1 MHNLTLVLGI
11 LLVCIGLGGYFASH
25 GASVTALIPSFL
37 GIPVI
42 LLGFSARRDRW
53 RKRALHV
60 AAALAFLG
68 VIGSARGLANLV
80 GLLLGTEL
88 DRPLATISQSL
99 TAALCAAYFILALR
113 SFVNARI
120 SAGSDALNDKARHE

>member
-68 VIGSARGLANLV
+68 VIGSFSAPGCV
-80 GLLLGTEL
+80 GLP
-88 DRPLATISQSL
+88 RPP
-99 TAALCAAYFILALR
+99 
-113 SFVNARI
+113 N
-120 SAGSDALNDKARHE
+120 SASGVV